1 MNRILKRTTLNYL
14 LTSAGAHPKIVTFGF
29 GLAVASV
36 FAVLVGNADTASAA
50 YRIIGK
56 AD

>member
-1 MNRILKRTTLNYL
+1 MNRILKHTTLNYL

-29 GLAVASV
+29 GLAVALV

-50 YRIIGK
+50 YRITGK